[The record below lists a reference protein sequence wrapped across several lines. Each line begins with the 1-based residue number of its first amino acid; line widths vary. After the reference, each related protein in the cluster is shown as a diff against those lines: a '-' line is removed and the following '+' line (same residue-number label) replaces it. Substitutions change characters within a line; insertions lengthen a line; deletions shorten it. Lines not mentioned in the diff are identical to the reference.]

1 MLKHVLGIQA
11 KTYIPVFIIGLIHLF
26 LQMQLLNKMIIDG
39 LILVFFTIVLV
50 NSYKKIE
57 NKGNCLLLDK
67 PRVSISL
74 MLVLFVNLIIA
85 VIVSM
90 PATLVVYL
98 ITYNFNGG
106 LINVF
111 SGVLVSFSWILVL
124 IAYGFVTT
132 EYCVHND
139 GILIISGIWRLDI
152 KYSQISR
159 IYNESRRFTFFHHPI
174 LSERM
179 FRVFLGNRP
188 NDFVCIELQ
197 TKSFSDLSYSKI
209 YLTPSH
215 VKQFLALIQEK
226 RDEILGNKYP
236 ENRVIL

>member
-1 MLKHVLGIQA
+1 MLKHVIGIQA
-11 KTYIPVFIIGLIHLF
+11 KTYIPVFTIGLIHIF
-26 LQMQLLNKMIIDG
+26 LQMQLPNKIIIDG
-39 LILVFFTIVLV
+39 LVLVFFTIILV
-50 NSYKKIE
+50 NSNKKIE
-57 NKGNCLLLDK
+57 NKEKFLLLDK

-74 MLVLFVNLIIA
+74 ALVLFVNLMVA
-85 VIVSM
+85 LIVTM

-111 SGVLVSFSWILVL
+111 SGIFVSFSWILVL
-124 IAYGFVTT
+124 IIYGFVTT
-132 EYCVHND
+132 EYYVHND
-139 GILIISGIWRLDI
+139 GIIIISGIWHLDI

-159 IYNESRRFTFFHHPI
+159 IYHESRRFTFFPHPI

-179 FRVFLGNRP
+179 FRVFLGSRP

-197 TKSFSDLSYSKI
+197 AKSFSDLSYSKI

-215 VKQFLALIQEK
+215 VKPFLDLIQEK
-226 RDEILGNKYP
+226 RKRPLS
-236 ENRVIL
+236 